1 MVDDYETVESVKK
14 LEETWLD
21 FYYYTIDLTAA
32 NLSYISNYYIEQFP
46 KLPEDS
52 QDLVVAKALQ
62 IHRNDPVF
70 DSRPVIQLIM
80 KVKGLRS
87 PFQLLHEERL
97 KIIN

>member
-1 MVDDYETVESVKK
+1 MKK
-14 LEETWLD
+14 LEKTWLD
-21 FYYYTIDLTAA
+21 FYYYTIDLSAA
-32 NLSYISNYYIEQFP
+32 NLSYISNFCIEQFHR
-46 KLPEDS
+46 LPEDT
-52 QDLVVAKALQ
+52 QDLVVAKALS

-80 KVKGLRS
+80 KVKGHRS